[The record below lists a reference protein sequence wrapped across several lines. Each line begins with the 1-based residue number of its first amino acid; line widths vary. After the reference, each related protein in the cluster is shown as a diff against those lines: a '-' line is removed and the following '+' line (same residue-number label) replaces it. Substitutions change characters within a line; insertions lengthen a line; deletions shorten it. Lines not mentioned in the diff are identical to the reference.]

1 MKRLLACVLMCA
13 LLTGCRGDVPY
24 AREMGDMALL
34 RAMGLDAGKP
44 GVELTVS
51 TAGRMGGEEALVLS
65 AQGESISAA
74 ALAVQ
79 SLGDRYVYYGY
90 VDQLLLGE
98 ELAAAGVQDVMDYLA
113 RESELGLGT
122 QLWVVRGSTATQ
134 AIKTAGNRGIPQ
146 RLGQLNIDS
155 KLGAAGITRTATEL
169 MSVLARQ
176 GSIGLPVLEW
186 VAPREGD
193 GGEGDGMLMP
203 NGYGVMRQGKLVCW
217 VEREA
222 ARGVE
227 LMEGRVFGHIEDL
240 RLEDGAMVS
249 LAAEDARTTARPVF
263 RGEELIGVE
272 IVCCLAARVVQASR
286 PLQEEE
292 LEQLRFRLELLEG
305 ERIVQAVELGQYW
318 DADYLD
324 LKRKLQLASP
334 YRKADVEEQWE
345 GAFRGLDIRADVR
358 AEVEGSFGIADRR
371 R

>member
-1 MKRLLACVLMCA
+1 MKRLLAYVLICA

-34 RAMGLDAGKP
+34 RTMGLDGGKT

-51 TAGRMGGEEALVLS
+51 TAGRIGGEEALVLS
-65 AQGESISAA
+65 AHGESVSAA

-98 ELAAAGVQDVMDYLA
+98 DLAAAGVQDAIDYLA
-113 RESELGLGT
+113 REPELGLGT
-122 QLWVVRGSTATQ
+122 QLWVVRGAAAGQ
-134 AIKTAGNRGIPQ
+134 AIKTAGSRGIPQ
-146 RLGQLNIDS
+146 RLGQLNTDS
-155 KLGAAGITRTATEL
+155 QRGAANITRTATEL

-186 VAPREGD
+186 VASREGD
-193 GGEGDGMLMP
+193 GGEGDGVLVP
-203 NGYGVMRQGKLVCW
+203 NGYAVMRQGKLVCW

-227 LMEGRVFGHIEDL
+227 LMEERVFGHIEDL
-240 RLEDGAMVS
+240 RLEDGTKVS
-249 LAAEDARTTARPVF
+249 LAAEDVRTTARPVF
-263 RGEELIGVE
+263 RGEELVGAE
-272 IVCCLAARVVQASR
+272 IVCRLSARVAQTGR
-286 PLQEEE
+286 PLQEED
-292 LEQLRFRLELLEG
+292 LEHLRFRLELLEG
-305 ERIVQAVELGQYW
+305 ERMVQAIELGQYW

-334 YRKADVEEQWE
+334 RRKTDVEGQWE
-345 GAFRGLDIRADVR
+345 GAFRGLDIRVDVH
-358 AEVEGSFGIADRR
+358 AEVERSFGVMDRLG
-371 R
+371 